1 MKIWE
6 KYEMEIDQ
14 KVKLGSLRKDTA
26 ERNKRNADR
35 IFRSLLMVLPEK
47 KIEALVKKKFGAKTH
62 RYTIRK
68 LKEIAN
74 Q

>member
-14 KVKLGSLRKDTA
+14 KVKLGMTKGAA
-26 ERNKRNADR
+26 ERDKRNADR
-35 IFRSLLMVLPEK
+35 IFRSILMILPEGV
-47 KIEALVKKKFGAKTH
+47 IEAIVKEKFKAKTH
-62 RYTIRK
+62 RYTIKK